1 MDKAR
6 DIIIYI
12 TCILAFL
19 IIIISV
25 GFGIYLL
32 NLPLPKEPILTIG
45 KVEKEQP
52 IKGQEISNYNEL
64 ISSIQLQKPS
74 VFYLLVTRTLIPI
87 FSSLITAVLTYIF
100 AQASFAIFKSYIDRR
115 YLNLIMLRRSLRSS
129 TSIQLIEA

>member
-6 DIIIYI
+6 DITIYI
-12 TCILAFL
+12 TCILAIL
-19 IIIISV
+19 IIILSV

-32 NLPLPKEPILTIG
+32 NLPLPKEPILTIS

-52 IKGQEISNYNEL
+52 IKGKEILNYNEL

-74 VFYLLVTRTLIPI
+74 VSDLLVTRTLIPI

-100 AQASFAIFKSYIDRR
+100 AQASFAILKSYIDRR